1 MKIDAATLLKKA
13 SETLA
18 DRSAE
23 RDVKKERAMGK
34 TVAMFNAAFGTNLT
48 AYQGWMFMIFL
59 KIARANGGRFREDDY
74 LDMSAYSALAGEARS
89 EEQPLKLRDLV
100 GVVPPKE
107 ELRGPTGHVMTREEL
122 DRIIRT
128 GSPEQG

>member
-1 MKIDAATLLKKA
+1 MIDAATLLKEA
-13 SETLA
+13 SDTLA

-48 AYQGWMFMIFL
+48 IYQGWMFMIFL
-59 KIARANGGRFREDDY
+59 KIARANGGRFRKDDY

-89 EEQPLKLRDLV
+89 EEQPT
-100 GVVPPKE
+100 
-107 ELRGPTGHVMTREEL
+107 ELRGPLGHVPSKEEL
-122 DRIIRT
+122 DRFASSGI
-128 GSPEQG
+128 PAQG